1 MDTPLSLEE
10 GRSICIFKNNPF
22 LKNLTKPDKKVL
34 KFFFILLAILFP
46 LGIIINLYIKASSG
60 QILSSF
66 YSILLV
72 IFFVTGILVF
82 YYYHKNGIIPTKKIF
97 KWFAIIAAVS
107 TPVFTA
113 FLFLDI
119 LSKSNDPN
127 LYLWSNVSYIVVIG
141 LYVGMFLAVFL
152 SFIIFI
158 FFSFGMI
165 GILSALERGI
175 IPEIL
180 HHVSKI
186 TSNITHSEKKKDRK
200 TFLGYYVLRWLF
212 IIPDVLNTKTLTIHY
227 RKPSKQFP
235 WSTLK
240 KAMMWQL
247 LLGVV
252 VIIYISLNP
261 FFLESISFQNLFTL
275 ATNITLFIPL
285 IILPWFIFLELDAR
299 IKGPVKDFQL
309 YSGIAYRMY
318 RTFVTLGTI
327 IIIIRLAL
335 KNVNPREVMMALP
348 IYYVFFIIIVFFLT
362 FIYFNYFEKD
372 LAKDIANR
380 YTEIKD

>member
-1 MDTPLSLEE
+1 MTIS
-10 GRSICIFKNNPF
+10 
-22 LKNLTKPDKKVL
+22 DKKVL

-46 LGIIINLYIKASSG
+46 LGIIINLYLQVNVS
-60 QILSSF
+60 QIVFSLYF
-66 YSILLV
+66 ILLV

-82 YYYHKNGIIPTKKIF
+82 YYYHKSGIISTKKIF
-97 KWFAIIAAVS
+97 KWFAIVAAVS
-107 TPVFTA
+107 APVFTA
-113 FLFLDI
+113 ALFLDT

-127 LYLWSNVSYIVVIG
+127 LYLWSNVSYMVLIG

-152 SFIIFI
+152 SLIIFI

-180 HHVSKI
+180 HHISKI
-186 TSNITHSEKKKDRK
+186 TSNISDSMKKKDKK

-227 RKPSKQFP
+227 RKSAKRFP

-261 FFLESISFQNLFTL
+261 FFLESISFQSLFTI

-285 IILPWFIFLELDAR
+285 IILPWFIFLEIDAR
-299 IKGPVKDFQL
+299 IKGSVKDFQL

-348 IYYVFFIIIVFFLT
+348 IYYVFFIIIVFSLT
-362 FIYFNYFEKD
+362 FVYFNYFEKD
-372 LAKDIANR
+372 LAKDISNR
-380 YTEIKD
+380 YAEIKD